1 MRVGAEAQGSPRY
14 QKTIQL
20 GQLREAVVVA
30 VYVLRGFPRPGSR
43 DDKDTVGTVMV
54 LLLPLHAKCA
64 LSRALRGSTALLPL
78 VRMHPLAL
86 AESGWV
92 WVGAGTRPAG
102 LRTGRATPGL
112 RRDAALT
119 VRQNTRQG
127 RGGRRSPEALLTCSE
142 KIGIPAVLA
151 TSAMICARDGQR
163 SGSQKLSPLN

>member
-1 MRVGAEAQGSPRY
+1 
-14 QKTIQL
+14 
-20 GQLREAVVVA
+20 
-30 VYVLRGFPRPGSR
+30 
-43 DDKDTVGTVMV
+43 
-54 LLLPLHAKCA
+54 
-64 LSRALRGSTALLPL
+64 
-78 VRMHPLAL
+78 MHPLAL

-92 WVGAGTRPAG
+92 WVGAGRPAG

-151 TSAMICARDGQR
+151 TSDMICARDGVSAAAAKSYLR
-163 SGSQKLSPLN
+163 LINSHLGLS